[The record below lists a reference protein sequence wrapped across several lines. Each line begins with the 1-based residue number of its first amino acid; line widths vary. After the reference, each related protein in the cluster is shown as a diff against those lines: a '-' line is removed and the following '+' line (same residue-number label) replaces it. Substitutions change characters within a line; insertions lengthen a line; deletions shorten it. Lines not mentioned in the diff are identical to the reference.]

1 MTLARLLLPALFLV
15 AGAAAAETQYIT
27 DQLSVTLRASPVG
40 DAKAVGSPLVSGN
53 PVDVLQ
59 HSPDGKWVRV
69 RFQQVEGWL
78 PANQL
83 QATQGARDRLQELQG
98 RLDATSRELRSTQEQ
113 LQAAKADV
121 QATNTALVLARTER
135 DAALQQ
141 LGDLRIGAAG
151 PQQISAA
158 NQSLNARVTELKIDN
173 EKLAA
178 EASRLADDQRAD
190 FLLYGALIVFGGMLA
205 GWLTA
210 RQSGRRS
217 SGW

>member
-1 MTLARLLLPALFLV
+1 MTPARLLLPALLLI
-15 AGAAAAETQYIT
+15 AGTAAAETQYIT
-27 DQLSVTLRASPVG
+27 DQLSVTLRANPVG

-59 HSPDGKWVRV
+59 RSPDGKWVRV

-83 QATQGARDRLQELQG
+83 QATQGARDRLQELQS
-98 RLDATSRELRSTQEQ
+98 RFDAASREQGGAREQ
-113 LQAAKADV
+113 LQAAEADRQALRATLAQV
-121 QATNTALVLARTER
+121 QGER

-141 LGDLRIGAAG
+141 LGDLKIGAAG

-158 NQSLNARVTELKIDN
+158 NQALNQRITELKIDN

-178 EASRLADDQRAD
+178 EAARLADDQRAD

>member
-1 MTLARLLLPALFLV
+1 MTLARLLLPAVLLI
-15 AGAAAAETQYIT
+15 AGPAAAETQYIT

-40 DAKAVGSPLVSGN
+40 DARAVGAPLTSGN

-59 HSPDGKWVRV
+59 RSPDGKWVRV
-69 RFQQVEGWL
+69 RFQQVDGWL
-78 PANQL
+78 PASQL

-98 RLDATSRELRSTQEQ
+98 RLDAANRELRSTQEQ
-113 LQAAKADV
+113 LQAAKSDIQAAD
-121 QATNTALVLARTER
+121 TALALARTER

-158 NQSLNARVTELKIDN
+158 NQTLNQRITELKIDN

-178 EASRLADDQRAD
+178 EAARLADDQRAD